1 MPNELYQ
8 HPQDMPKHIPVF
20 PLTGATLLPRSHLP
34 LNIFEPR
41 YLAMVNDAIA
51 GNRIIGMVQPLKDKN
66 ENFGRSEDPSP
77 QVQKI
82 GGAGKIISFSET
94 DDQHLSITLGGI
106 SRFVIG
112 EELDTEHLYRMFE
125 VDFETFANDF
135 IPGHGEDDVNR
146 EKFLKTFQKYL
157 DTHNL
162 EADWK
167 AIEHSPTENLVNTL
181 SMISPYGLQEKQALL
196 EAADLKTRSEILIT
210 LTEMSLA
217 ENPDTENPLQ

>member
-1 MPNELYQ
+1 MPNELYRQ
-8 HPQDMPKHIPVF
+8 PQDMPATIPVF

-51 GNRIIGMVQPLKDKN
+51 GNRIIGMVQPLKDEKK
-66 ENFGRSEDPSP
+66 NFGRSDNPSP
-77 QVQKI
+77 EVQKI
-82 GGAGKIISFSET
+82 GGAGKIIAFSES
-94 DDQHLSITLGGI
+94 DDQHLSITLAGI
-106 SRFVIG
+106 SRYVVG
-112 EELDTEHLYRMFE
+112 QELETDQPYRMFE
-125 VDFETFANDF
+125 VDFDPFAKDF
-135 IPGHGEDDVNR
+135 IPDYGAKDVDR

-157 DTHNL
+157 NTHNL

-196 EAADLKTRSEILIT
+196 EAEDLKTRSEILIT

-217 ENPDTENPLQ
+217 ETPDTENPLQ